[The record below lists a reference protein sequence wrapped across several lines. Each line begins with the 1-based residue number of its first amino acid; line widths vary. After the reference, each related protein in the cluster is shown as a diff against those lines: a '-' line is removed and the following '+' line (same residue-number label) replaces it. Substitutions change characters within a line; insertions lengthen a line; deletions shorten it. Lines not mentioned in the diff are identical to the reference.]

1 MENRYKKNLNSITKE
16 ECKKL
21 QGFNVC
27 VVGCGGIGGY
37 VIEMLARI
45 GVLNITGI
53 DYDVFDLTNLNR
65 QIISHT
71 TNIHEKKALEAKKRV
86 FAINPD
92 VYFTPICE
100 KVTSENAIDILAGN
114 NIIIDACDNISTR
127 FILEEACNKLETPLI
142 HGAIS
147 GWYGQV
153 STIMPYD
160 NTISK
165 IYANMTDT
173 DIDTSLGN
181 PAFTPA
187 LVASIQVSEAI
198 KVLLDKGDTLHKKLL
213 TVDLLNMNFDIIDF
227 E

>member
-1 MENRYKKNLNSITKE
+1 MKNRYIKNLNSITKD
-16 ECKKL
+16 ECEKL
-21 QGFNVC
+21 NGFNVC

-53 DYDVFDLTNLNR
+53 DYDAFDTTNLNR
-65 QIISHT
+65 QIISNT
-71 TNIHEKKALEAKKRV
+71 TNIHKKKALEAKKRV
-86 FAINPD
+86 FTINPD
-92 VYFTPICE
+92 VYFIPVCE
-100 KVTSENAIDILAGN
+100 KITYENSIDLLAGN

-127 FILEEACNKLETPLI
+127 LILEDACNKLETPLI

-160 NTISK
+160 NTLSK
-165 IYANMTDT
+165 IYANMTDK
-173 DIDTSLGN
+173 DIDSSLGN
-181 PAFTPA
+181 PSFTPA

-198 KVLLDKGDTLHKKLL
+198 KVLLNKGETLHKKLL
-213 TVDLLNMNFDIIDF
+213 SIDLLSMNFEII
-227 E
+227 EL

>member
-1 MENRYKKNLNSITKE
+1 MENRYSKNLNSISEE

-21 QGFNVC
+21 HGFNVC

-53 DYDVFDLTNLNR
+53 DYDVFETTNLNR

-92 VYFTPICE
+92 VYFIPVCE
-100 KVTSENAIDILAGN
+100 KLTSDNAIDLLAGN

-127 FILEEACNKLETPLI
+127 LILEETCSKLETPLI

-147 GWYGQV
+147 GWYGHV
-153 STIMPYD
+153 STVMPYD
-160 NTISK
+160 NTLSK
-165 IYANMTDT
+165 IYADT
-173 DIDTSLGN
+173 RDEDIDTSLGN
-181 PAFTPA
+181 PAYTPA

-198 KVLLDKGDTLHKKLL
+198 KVLLDKGDTLHNKLL
-213 TVDLLNMNFDIIDF
+213 SIDLLNMNFEIMNL
-227 E
+227 

>member
-1 MENRYKKNLNSITKE
+1 MDKRYIKNLNSITKE

-21 QGFNVC
+21 NTFNVC

-45 GVLNITGI
+45 GILNITGI
-53 DYDVFDLTNLNR
+53 DYDVFDTSNLNR

-86 FAINPD
+86 FLINPD
-92 VYFTPICE
+92 VYFIPVCE
-100 KVTSENAIDILAGN
+100 KLNKDNAIDILAGN

-127 FILEEACNKLETPLI
+127 LILEEACSKLETPLI

-153 STIMPYD
+153 STVMPYD
-160 NTISK
+160 NTLSK
-165 IYANMTDT
+165 IYGNMTDD
-173 DIDTSLGN
+173 DIDSSLGN

-187 LVASIQVSEAI
+187 LIASIQVSEAI
-198 KVLLDKGDTLHKKLL
+198 KVLLGKGDTLHKKLL
-213 TVDLLNMNFDIIDF
+213 SIDLLSMNFDVM
-227 E
+227 EL

>member
-1 MENRYKKNLNSITKE
+1 MENRYIKNLNSLTKD

-21 QGFNVC
+21 NKFNVC

-37 VIEMLARI
+37 IIEMLARI

-53 DYDVFDLTNLNR
+53 DYDVFDTTNLNR

-86 FAINPD
+86 FTINPD
-92 VYFTPICE
+92 VYFIPVCE
-100 KVTSENAIDILAGN
+100 KVTSENAIDLLAGN
-114 NIIIDACDNISTR
+114 NIIFDACDNISTR
-127 FILEEACNKLETPLI
+127 LILEDACNKLETPLI
-142 HGAIS
+142 HAAIQ

-153 STIMPYD
+153 STVMPYD

-165 IYANMTDT
+165 IYSNLTDD
-173 DIDTSLGN
+173 DIDSSLGN

-198 KVLLDKGDTLHKKLL
+198 KVLLNKGDTLHKKLL
-213 TVDLLNMNFDIIDF
+213 SIDLLTMNFDIMDI
-227 E
+227 